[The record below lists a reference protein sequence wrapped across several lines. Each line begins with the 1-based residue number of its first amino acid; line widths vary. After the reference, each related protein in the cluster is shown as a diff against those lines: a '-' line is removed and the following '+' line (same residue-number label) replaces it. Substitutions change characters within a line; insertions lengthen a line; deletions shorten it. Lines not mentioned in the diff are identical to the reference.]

1 MPDLGERMMLLSAQG
16 LRDQGSDEAVS
27 ILVIEDATER
37 RQAEDSLRAA
47 CARVEREAKELFRS
61 NEELRQ
67 FAQRV
72 SHDLRAPLHAVLQYT
87 ELLQVQCEGK
97 IDQENFSNFEHIK
110 KTVQGMAVL
119 ITDLLSYAQASE
131 SIPDSPAL
139 VDTEAIL
146 QTALANLHAS
156 FVETDAVVT
165 WESLPRVHVHPTQLL
180 QLMQNLIGNAIQ
192 YRNGLSPQIQVS
204 AVKRED
210 FWVFAVRD
218 NGIGIRAQDC
228 DRIFEPFTRLH
239 GNERPGTGLGLSVC
253 KKIVEQRGGRIWV
266 TSEVDKGSTFYFALA
281 E

>member
-1 MPDLGERMMLLSAQG
+1 MLLSAQG

-119 ITDLLSYAQASE
+119 ITDLLSSLRPPGASL
-131 SIPDSPAL
+131 IPQRLWTLRPYCK
-139 VDTEAIL
+139 
-146 QTALANLHAS
+146 
-156 FVETDAVVT
+156 
-165 WESLPRVHVHPTQLL
+165 QLL
-180 QLMQNLIGNAIQ
+180 PICTLL
-192 YRNGLSPQIQVS
+192 LSKQMPS
-204 AVKRED
+204 
-210 FWVFAVRD
+210 
-218 NGIGIRAQDC
+218 
-228 DRIFEPFTRLH
+228 
-239 GNERPGTGLGLSVC
+239 
-253 KKIVEQRGGRIWV
+253 
-266 TSEVDKGSTFYFALA
+266 
-281 E
+281 